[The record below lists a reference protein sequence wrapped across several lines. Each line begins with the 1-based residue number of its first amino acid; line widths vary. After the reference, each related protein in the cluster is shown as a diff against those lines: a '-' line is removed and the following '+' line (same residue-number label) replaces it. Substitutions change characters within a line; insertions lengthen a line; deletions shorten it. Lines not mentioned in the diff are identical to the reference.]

1 MQFIKLIG
9 LMLLISL
16 RVVAQDTSFV
26 RSIDLSGHGYLRNIT
41 NDNKHLY
48 LRIED
53 SIYRWSKNELQYVQ
67 RGHSRYSWIKRENHD
82 FFWVHDQFV
91 SANQQTKNLV
101 SEAIFPGKNNKTST
115 HARLA
120 NQLYIC
126 YNGNLLEYR
135 INSLTELVHA
145 GRSIRHVYSEYDLE
159 SSFRVVST
167 YSGVF
172 LDTNYRVF
180 SDINLSQDPEF
191 YSNGKFVKID
201 TNYFL
206 CQEDLFHFDRKS
218 KKFVNFIENNLIHSF
233 RNIIQLEE
241 TPFGILTDGIIEL
254 NIKDRSLGNYL
265 FKGAVVDA
273 ISFKN
278 SIYFIT
284 NDGMLGEMQPDGVI
298 NRYQSNLET
307 KDLAYI
313 NNTLYIGT
321 SNGLYTFKNGKFEC
335 ILENHEIIELIDW
348 KNTLIFSNNIGLF
361 ALINNQVLP
370 IKENIEFNKHALSKD
385 NFFLY
390 AGSVNGLY
398 IITAENLNSW
408 IRLHENKSVVESDNP
423 SVLKSFDYLIYS
435 LIVVIVSI
443 VMAIFYV
450 IRSRKKML
458 AMTRSKEKKF
468 NLENLQK
475 LIEQNPNIKSVS
487 DLAEHLDTSAIQL
500 NRKLKKLNT
509 TPLKVLQKVKKEIC
523 IEMFDRGEVISKISK
538 RVGYSERYIK
548 ENFLKDR

>member
-1 MQFIKLIG
+1 MQFTRLTG

-16 RVVAQDTSFV
+16 RAVAQDTSFV

-41 NDNKHLY
+41 TDNKHLY

-53 SIYRWSKNELQYVQ
+53 SIYKWRENELQYVE
-67 RGHSRYSWIKRENHD
+67 RGHSRYSWIERDNHD
-82 FFWVHDQFV
+82 FFWVHDQIV
-91 SANQQTKNLV
+91 SANKQAKNLV

-120 NQLYIC
+120 NKLYLC
-126 YNGNLLEYR
+126 YNGNLLEYN
-135 INSLTELVHA
+135 INPLIDLVHT
-145 GRSIRHVYSEYDLE
+145 GRSIRHVYSEYDLGID
-159 SSFRVVST
+159 FRIVST

-172 LDTNYRVF
+172 LDTIYRVF
-180 SDINLSQDPEF
+180 SEINLSQNPEF

-206 CQEDLFHFDRKS
+206 CQDDLFQFDRTS
-218 KKFVNFIENNLIHSF
+218 KKFVNFLENNLTHSF

-298 NRYQSNLET
+298 KRYQSNLAT

-361 ALINNQVLP
+361 ALINDQVLP
-370 IKENIEFNKHALSKD
+370 LKENIEFNKHALSKD
-385 NFFLY
+385 AYFLY

-398 IITAENLNSW
+398 IIKAEELNSW
-408 IRLHENKSVVESDNP
+408 IRLNENKSVVKSDKPLVFKNNN
-423 SVLKSFDYLIYS
+423 YLIYS
-435 LIVVIVSI
+435 LIAVIVSI
-443 VMAIFYV
+443 VLGIYYV
-450 IRSRKKML
+450 IHSRKKMSIMTHQKDEKFDL
-458 AMTRSKEKKF
+458 A
-468 NLENLQK
+468 NLEK
-475 LIEQNPNIKSVS
+475 LIEQNPNIKAVNH
-487 DLAEHLDTSAIQL
+487 LAEHLNTSVVQL
-500 NRKLKKLNT
+500 NRKLNKQNT
-509 TPLKVLQKVKKEIC
+509 KPLKVLQKVKKEIC
-523 IEMFDRGEVISKISK
+523 IEMFNRGEEISEISK

-548 ENFLKDR
+548 ENFLKD